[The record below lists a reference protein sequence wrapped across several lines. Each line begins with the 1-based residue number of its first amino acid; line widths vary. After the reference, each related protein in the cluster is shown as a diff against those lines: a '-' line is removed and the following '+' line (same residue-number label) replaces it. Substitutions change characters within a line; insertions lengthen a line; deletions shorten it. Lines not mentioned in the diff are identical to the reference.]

1 MAGRPFS
8 PRPRP
13 ESEKSKV
20 FFRRAN
26 AAQETIH
33 GIDHLVKNVRA
44 GRFERSLSALTA
56 GGAIVTAAE
65 IFFEHDKAS
74 FGNKWMW
81 VPVVLGPIG
90 AAAGIAGVVSKRAA
104 KTVLPI
110 VSATIVANGLQGL
123 WLHGRGI
130 KQKPGGWKNFRY
142 NMEMGPPLM
151 APLLVTLVGGMGLL
165 AAILRRE
172 K

>member
-1 MAGRPFS
+1 M
-8 PRPRP
+8 
-13 ESEKSKV
+13 
-20 FFRRAN
+20 
-26 AAQETIH
+26 
-33 GIDHLVKNVRA
+33 
-44 GRFERSLSALTA
+44 
-56 GGAIVTAAE
+56 
-65 IFFEHDKAS
+65 
-74 FGNKWMW
+74 
-81 VPVVLGPIG
+81 
-90 AAAGIAGVVSKRAA
+90 
-104 KTVLPI
+104 LPI